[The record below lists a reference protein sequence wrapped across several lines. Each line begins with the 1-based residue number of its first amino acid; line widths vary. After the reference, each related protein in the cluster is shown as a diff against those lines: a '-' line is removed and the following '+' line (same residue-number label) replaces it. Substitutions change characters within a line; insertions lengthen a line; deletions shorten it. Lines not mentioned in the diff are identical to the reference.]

1 LIIDNLLDVTILV
14 NSQGAAM
21 PSQAIQGA
29 AVPGQTILVT
39 GAGSGIG
46 RAAALLAASRGARVV
61 ASDIDAD
68 AGRACADEIA
78 QAGGKALALR
88 CDVSDEQS
96 VTDLFG
102 QLASRGLT
110 PTGLVAAAGI
120 DLGGLAHELPAER
133 WHRVLAVNLSGAFL
147 VCRAALGAMLPAGR
161 GGAIVLCSSP
171 AAFAGFAA
179 GGASAYAASKG
190 GLSALTRTLAVDYAR
205 YGIRVNAIV
214 PGPTETPLMW
224 AAVAD
229 SDRAAMRARIVGEVP
244 LGRLADPGE
253 SARAAIWLLSDE
265 ASYVTGS
272 HLICDGGVLAR
283 SSISI

>member
-1 LIIDNLLDVTILV
+1 MAD
-14 NSQGAAM
+14 
-21 PSQAIQGA
+21 
-29 AVPGQTILVT
+29 QTILVT

-46 RAAALLAASRGARVV
+46 RATALLAARRGARAVV
-61 ASDIDAD
+61 ADIDAE
-68 AGRACADEIA
+68 AGSSCAEEITK
-78 QAGGKALALR
+78 AGGEAMAVR

-96 VTDLFG
+96 VAELFRE
-102 QLASRGLT
+102 LSRHRLV
-110 PTGLVAAAGI
+110 PTGAVAAAGV
-120 DLGGLAHELPAER
+120 DLGGFAHELPADR
-133 WHRVLAVNLSGAFL
+133 WHRVLAVNLTGAFL
-147 VCRAALGAMLPAGR
+147 VCREALAAMLAAGQS
-161 GGAIVLCSSP
+161 GSIVLCSSP

-229 SDRAAMRARIVGEVP
+229 TDRAVLRTQIASQVP
-244 LGRLADPGE
+244 LGRLADPAE
-253 SARAAIWLLSDE
+253 PARAALWLLSDE

-272 HLICDGGVLAR
+272 HLTCDGGVLAR
-283 SSISI
+283 ASISL